1 MTGAKS
7 DGEPVTTIMRQ
18 VVAADR
24 RADYEDLLSRM
35 LEEAPDSLDGYLG
48 LDVHRPGP
56 DDDRYTLVVRF
67 ATLEQLV
74 AFKRSEFS
82 RRYLAEAASIVDTD
96 PVFDHYSG
104 LEVWFSPPPGT
115 TIAQPVRWRMMVM
128 FASIGYA
135 LVLTLLAVS
144 RATLDVVPEPA
155 RLALVLVTQVTLMA
169 YVILPWLTRRFARWI
184 YPTEV
189 LT

>member
-1 MTGAKS
+1 MTGAQPS
-7 DGEPVTTIMRQ
+7 REPVTTIMRQ

-24 RADYEDLLSRM
+24 RDDYEDLLRRM
-35 LEEAPDSLDGYLG
+35 LAEAPSLDGYLG
-48 LDVHRPGP
+48 LDIHRPGP
-56 DDDRYTLVVRF
+56 DDDHYTLVVRF

-96 PVFDHYSG
+96 PVFDHYTG

-135 LVLTLLAVS
+135 LVLTLLAFS

-155 RLALVLVTQVTLMA
+155 RLAIVLVTQVTLMA

-184 YPTEV
+184 YPTHV

>member
-1 MTGAKS
+1 MTSAGPS
-7 DGEPVTTIMRQ
+7 SEPVTTIMRQ

-24 RADYEDLLSRM
+24 RDEYEDLLGRM
-35 LEEAPDSLDGYLG
+35 LAEAPSLDGYLG
-48 LDVHRPGP
+48 LDIHRPGP
-56 DDDRYTLVVRF
+56 GSDHYTLVVRF
-67 ATLEQLV
+67 ATLEQLL

-82 RRYLAEAASIVDTD
+82 RRYLADAASIVDSD
-96 PVFDHYSG
+96 PVFDNYTG

-115 TIAQPVRWRMMVM
+115 TIAQPVRWRIMVM

-135 LVLTLLAVS
+135 LVLTLLAIS
-144 RATLDVVPEPA
+144 RATLEELPEPA
-155 RLALVLVTQVTLMA
+155 RLAAVLVTQITLMA

-184 YPTEV
+184 YPTDV

>member
-1 MTGAKS
+1 MTGIEAE
-7 DGEPVTTIMRQ
+7 GEPVTTIMRQ

-24 RADYEDLLSRM
+24 RADYEELLHRM
-35 LEEAPDSLDGYLG
+35 LAEAPASLDGYLG
-48 LDVHRPGP
+48 LDIHRPGP
-56 DDDRYTLVVRF
+56 NSDHYTLVVRF
-67 ATLEQLV
+67 ATLDQLL

-96 PVFDHYSG
+96 PVFDNYSG

-115 TIAQPVRWRMMVM
+115 VIAQPVRWRMMVM

-135 LVLTLLAVS
+135 LVLTLVAISRSTLAD
-144 RATLDVVPEPA
+144 LPEPA
-155 RLALVLVTQVTLMA
+155 RLAMVLVTQITLMA

-184 YPTEV
+184 YPTDV